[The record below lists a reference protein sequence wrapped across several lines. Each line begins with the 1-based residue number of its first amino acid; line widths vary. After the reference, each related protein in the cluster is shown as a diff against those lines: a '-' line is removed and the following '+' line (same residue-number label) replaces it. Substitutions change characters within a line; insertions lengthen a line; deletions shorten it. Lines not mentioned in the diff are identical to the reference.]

1 MNLREMLVPLALA
14 FATTWAIQYLFFG
27 KKEAEQYHFT
37 APQSQVECQ
46 PLAKNVFFETPAKP
60 TAPVITSIATDWAT
74 FEFSSEGAT
83 LNRLDFNRISHEN
96 AQQITTIYP
105 PDRSMP
111 EQGAFL
117 VALSGQ
123 SPLVYHVV
131 DRQESDNGIAL
142 VYEGHTQEAMVRKT
156 FTIHKHICQMDL
168 TVQLIPR
175 GDAVV
180 SARILYPAPIMPQL
194 KDQELT
200 AADVMY
206 GADKFEKIY
215 RYKVSPDSYWVK
227 PAMFGVENK
236 YYAHVLVADT
246 DSFVQRA
253 YYKIGDQKDE
263 LTAIL
268 EGPEV
273 NKEQSWTTSFYLGSK
288 ELHAMEQVS
297 PHLSKIIDSG
307 FFKPIYWFMLW
318 LLNWLHDFLHNYGLA
333 IIAMTILSRL
343 ILLPFALRAE
353 QGNKSRAEIQKGLQ
367 YIQQKYKNDPEGR
380 AKAQADFMRKH
391 GMGLAGCLPM
401 FLQIP
406 IFFGLS
412 SVLSTSVQM
421 YKTPFLW
428 MNDLSAPDPYYIL
441 PLLVIVGMLSSAFT
455 AGDAKQ
461 RMPIIAMAF
470 MFGAISSSMS
480 AGLVM
485 YIALST
491 LINMAQ
497 GRIFKLF
504 RLV

>member
-27 KKEAEQYHFT
+27 KKDVEQYHFT

-46 PLAKNVFFETPAKP
+46 PLSKTAFFETPAKP
-60 TAPVITSIATDWAT
+60 VAPVITSVNTSWAT
-74 FEFSSEGAT
+74 LEFSSEGAT
-83 LNRLDFNRISHEN
+83 LNRLDFNRLSQSDSH
-96 AQQITTIYP
+96 QITTIYP

-111 EQGAFL
+111 QEGAFL

-123 SPLVYHVV
+123 SPLVYHLA
-131 DRQESDNGIAL
+131 DRQESDSAIAL
-142 VYEGHTQEAMVRKT
+142 TYEGHAQHAMVRKT
-156 FTIHKHICQMDL
+156 FTVYKNIHQMDL
-168 TVQLIPR
+168 TLTLIPR
-175 GDAVV
+175 DDAVV
-180 SARILYPAPIMPQL
+180 SARLFYPAPIMPQL

-227 PAMFGVENK
+227 PTMFGVENK
-236 YYAHVLVADT
+236 YYAHVLVGDANN
-246 DSFVQRA
+246 FVQRA

-268 EGPEV
+268 EGPET
-273 NKEQSWTTSFYLGSK
+273 NKEQSWTTSFYLGPK
-288 ELHAMEQVS
+288 ELHAMDQVS
-297 PHLSKIIDSG
+297 SHLSKVIDSG

-318 LLNWLHDFLHNYGLA
+318 LLNWLHDLLHNYGLA
-333 IIAMTILSRL
+333 IIGMTILSRL

-380 AKAQADFMRKH
+380 ARAQADFMRKH

-401 FLQIP
+401 FMQIP

-428 MNDLSAPDPYYIL
+428 MSDLSAPDPYYIL
-441 PLLVIVGMLSSAFT
+441 PLLVMVGMLGSAFS

-461 RMPIIAMAF
+461 RMPIIAMAVA
-470 MFGAISSSMS
+470 FGAISSSMS

-497 GRIFKLF
+497 SRIFKFL